1 MKEILRRIPQISA
14 FLERFSGK
22 YPEVYIKKASRKVT
36 EVYREE
42 VLSGRRSSV
51 DDIFQQVEEEIRRL
65 MKGSLRKVINA
76 TGVVIN
82 TNLGRSPLPEE
93 ALRVVVEVSSGY
105 SNLEYDLEEGK
116 RGSRISHIEEYLAEL
131 TGGEAVHVVNN
142 NAGAVFLVLS
152 TFAKNREVV
161 VSRGELV
168 EIGGSFRIPDIMRA
182 SGAVLREVGTTNKTY
197 PEDFELAI
205 GENTAMLMK
214 VHRSNFYMGGFTR
227 EVTAQELADLGKRFG
242 ITTYYDLGSGALVSL
257 RDIGIG
263 AWGEE
268 EPTFRE
274 VLSSGI
280 DLVSGSGDKLL
291 GGPQAGIIAG
301 RKELISKLKKN
312 PLSRALRVD
321 KMTISALQAVLR
333 LYFEGRHSEIPVI
346 RMLTEGENQIK
357 RRAIK
362 LRRMLKGVE
371 GIELKLVRDIS
382 KPGGGSLP
390 LAEMPTWCLALSH
403 RGMSAQE
410 LSRRLRKSV
419 PPVVGRIKDDRLLLD
434 MRTVSD
440 DELSLIRDSLRLI
453 NY

>member
-14 FLERFSGK
+14 FIEKFSGK

-42 VLSGRRSSV
+42 VLSGHRRSV
-51 DDIFQQVEEEIRRL
+51 DDIYLKVEEEIQRL

-82 TNLGRSPLPEE
+82 TNLGRAPLPEE
-93 ALRVVVEVSSGY
+93 ALRTVMEVSSGY
-105 SNLEYDLEEGK
+105 SNLEYDLEGGK
-116 RGSRISHIEEYLAEL
+116 RGSRISHIEEYLAQL

-152 TFAKNREVV
+152 TFAKGREVV
-161 VSRGELV
+161 ISRGELV

-182 SGAVLREVGTTNKTY
+182 SGAILREVGTTNKTY
-197 PEDFELAI
+197 PEDFASAI
-205 GENTAMLMK
+205 GEDTALLMK

-227 EVTAQELADLGKRFG
+227 EVTTRELADLGKRFG

-257 RDIGIG
+257 REVG
-263 AWGEE
+263 ADVRGEE

-274 VLSSGI
+274 VLSAGI

-301 RKELISKLKKN
+301 REDLISELKRN

-321 KMTISALQAVLR
+321 KMTLSALQAVLR
-333 LYFEGRHSEIPVI
+333 LYLEGRHSEIPVI
-346 RMLTEGENQIK
+346 RMLTEGEDQIK
-357 RRAIK
+357 RRAMG
-362 LRRMLKGVE
+362 LRRMLRGIE
-371 GIELKLVRDIS
+371 GIEVKLVRDIS

-390 LAEMPTWCLALSH
+390 LAEMPTWCVALSH
-403 RGMSAQE
+403 KGMPAQE
-410 LSRRLRKSV
+410 LSKRLRKSV
-419 PPVVGRIKDDRLLLD
+419 PPVVGRIKDDRILLD

-440 DELSLIRDSLRLI
+440 DELRLIRDSLKLI